1 MSYKR
6 EIILAISILVNAV
19 AILLLSKRISIVH
32 ERISLI
38 CEANGLWGKE
48 GWIDRN
54 D

>member
-1 MSYKR
+1 MTD
-6 EIILAISILVNAV
+6 IILAISILVNAV
-19 AILLLSKRISIVH
+19 AILRISIVH